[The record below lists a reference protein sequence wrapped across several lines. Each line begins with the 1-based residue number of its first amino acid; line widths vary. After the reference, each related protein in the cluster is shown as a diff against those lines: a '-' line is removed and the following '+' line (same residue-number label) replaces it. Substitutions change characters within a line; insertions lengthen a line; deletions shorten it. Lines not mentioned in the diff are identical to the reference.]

1 MRVLRPVLR
10 KCIVVLGLT
19 LLAGGCGPEVEPGTP
34 EVETQELA
42 LLPTGWTG
50 VDIGTTGG
58 VSDSSGGVITM
69 TSTGEDI
76 SGTAD
81 AFGFVY
87 KSLSGNGEVL
97 ARVATQG
104 SSTADAWAKTGVM
117 IRESLAAGSRHAF
130 VGLTPGNG
138 ARFKYRDVTGG
149 ASPTSL
155 AGPVVTAPYWVKL
168 VRSGSTFTGFVSQ
181 NGIIWTQVASA
192 TVPMTATTVYY
203 GLANTPHLATGS
215 ITSTFSGFRVVPTAP
230 SYPGDKGGGELGP
243 EPTGYPRL
251 AYAASPL
258 SSDTTFA
265 GFLTR
270 AGLTK
275 KWGESEAQPE
285 PEIVTVNGRRAI
297 RIWAAPQ
304 TRGSNNGLFIHGFPN
319 SGLSGVPGG
328 PRNSIGRVKVLWPQ
342 GYSFYP
348 VGPNGENH
356 GDYGGTKAA
365 GFWGGNIPAT
375 GDDAGNDGWALTIWT
390 GKWSSTGSN
399 NYVALGQDL
408 NWPRDGAYATPA
420 IWRDVSTDALW
431 KIDNHQGEWV
441 QLQWEHRIETTA
453 GGLGTL
459 RFWINGAKGIDKEVR
474 YFSAEDFSANN
485 NQGALAGVK
494 GIYLRNFWGGSG
506 RAPVKT
512 PVYYTDLEVWTP

>member
-1 MRVLRPVLR
+1 MRVLRPVLKR
-10 KCIVVLGLT
+10 CLVVLGLT
-19 LLAGGCGPEVEPGTP
+19 FLSGCGPEVERVAP
-34 EVETQELA
+34 EVESQELA

-50 VDIGTTGG
+50 ANIGTTGG
-58 VSDSSGGVITM
+58 VSDSSAGVITM
-69 TSTGEDI
+69 TSTGDDI

-81 AFGFVY
+81 GFGFVY
-87 KSLSGNGEVL
+87 RSLSGNGEVL
-97 ARVATQG
+97 ARVASQG
-104 SSTADAWAKTGVM
+104 SATSDAWAKTGVM

-130 VGLTPGNG
+130 MGLTPGNG
-138 ARFKYRDVTGG
+138 ARFKFRDVTGG
-149 ASPTSL
+149 SSPTSL

-168 VRSGSTFTGFVSQ
+168 VRSGSTFSGFVSQ

-203 GLANTPHLATGS
+203 GLANTPHTATGS
-215 ITSTFSGFRVVPTAP
+215 ITSTFSGYRVVSTAA

-270 AGLTK
+270 AGMSK
-275 KWGESEAQPE
+275 RWGESEAQPE

-304 TRGSNNGLFIHGFPN
+304 TRGSNTGLLIQGFPN
-319 SGLSGVPGG
+319 SGPSGVPGG

-348 VGPNGENH
+348 VGPDGENH
-356 GDYGGTKAA
+356 ADYGGIKAA
-365 GFWGGNIPAT
+365 GFWGGNTPAT
-375 GDDAGNDGWALTIWT
+375 GDDFGNDGWALTIWT
-390 GKWSSTGSN
+390 GKWASTYSN

-408 NWPRDGAYATPA
+408 NWPRDGAYASPA
-420 IWRDVSTDALW
+420 IWRDVATNELW
-431 KIDNHQGEWV
+431 KVENHQGEWV
-441 QLQWEHRIETTA
+441 QLEWEHRIETTA

-459 RFWINGAKGIDKEVR
+459 RFWINGVKGIDKQVR
-474 YFSAEDFSANN
+474 YFSADDFSANN

-506 RAPVKT
+506 RAPQKT
-512 PVYYTDLEVWTP
+512 PVYYTDLEVWTQ